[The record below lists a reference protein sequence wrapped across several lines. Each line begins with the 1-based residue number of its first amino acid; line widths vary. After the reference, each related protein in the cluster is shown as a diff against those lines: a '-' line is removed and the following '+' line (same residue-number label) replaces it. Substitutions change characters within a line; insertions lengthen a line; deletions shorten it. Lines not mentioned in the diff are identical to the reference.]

1 MFYNNDD
8 ENEQLRKESV
18 NNAVEHTLEKI
29 KEAIEEGVTTI
40 RVYTGIA
47 YNDLL
52 AEHIFENE
60 MEQHGYKIDG
70 ESQVRHGFVVDIDL
84 VLDNNLVED
93 NSHIHEAVN
102 YALGKIEN
110 AKEEGLTTIR
120 VHTGIAYS
128 DSNAEQL
135 FIEKMKQQGYEVDG
149 ESQVRHGFV
158 VDIDLQPT
166 QKYKL

>member
-1 MFYNNDD
+1 MFYNNND
-8 ENEQLRKESV
+8 ENEQLRRESV

-84 VLDNNLVED
+84 
-93 NSHIHEAVN
+93 
-102 YALGKIEN
+102 
-110 AKEEGLTTIR
+110 
-120 VHTGIAYS
+120 
-128 DSNAEQL
+128 
-135 FIEKMKQQGYEVDG
+135 
-149 ESQVRHGFV
+149 
-158 VDIDLQPT
+158 QPT